1 MERITQVSNWN
12 KIIAE
17 LPAPH
22 LLQTWEWGQLKVR
35 YGWQPWPMIWRDV
48 NRQVEAAALVLQR
61 SIPVRGFASRMQLL
75 YAPKGPLL
83 DWSDTVLVRRVL
95 DDLGRLARA
104 QKGIF
109 IKIDP
114 DVVLGTGFPG
124 SPDEKNYRTGY
135 DLRKELLGRGWRFS
149 DEQVQFRNTVMLDL
163 TPNEDT
169 LLAQMK
175 QKTRYNIN
183 LAKRRGVQIRQ
194 GSQLDI
200 ELLYRMYAETSI
212 RDGFVIR
219 SRDYYEDLWRTFLKA
234 GQAQALIAEVEGE
247 PIAAIWL
254 FLFER
259 RAWYLFGMST
269 EAHRDK
275 MPNYLLQWEA
285 IQRAKAAGCKAYD
298 LWGAPDEFDDSDPL
312 WGVYRFKDGLGGQV
326 VRHLGAYD
334 LPVRPTLYA
343 IYTRLLPRLMG
354 LMRKRGISQ
363 TQNDLQE

>member
-22 LLQTWEWGQLKVR
+22 LLQTWEWAQLKSR
-35 YGWQPWPMIWRDV
+35 YGWQAWPMIWRDV
-48 NRQVEAAALVLQR
+48 NREVEAAALVLQR
-61 SIPVRGFASRMQLL
+61 SIPIRGFAARLQIL

-83 DWSDTVLVRRVL
+83 DWRDTVLARRVL

-114 DVVLGTGFPG
+114 DVVLGTGIPG
-124 SPDEKNYRTGY
+124 SLEEKNYRTGHE
-135 DLRKELLGRGWRFS
+135 LRKELLGRGWRFS
-149 DEQVQFRNTVMLDL
+149 DEQVQFRNTVMIDL
-163 TPNEDT
+163 NPDEAG

-175 QKTRYNIN
+175 QKTRYNIH
-183 LAKRRGVQIRQ
+183 LAERRGVVIRQ
-194 GSQLDI
+194 GGPPDV
-200 ELLYRMYAETSI
+200 EMLYRMYAETSL

-219 SRDYYEDLWRTFLKA
+219 SPEYYEDLWRTFLKA
-234 GQAQALIAEVEGE
+234 GIAQALIAEVEGE
-247 PIAAIWL
+247 PVAAMWL
-254 FLFER
+254 YIFER
-259 RAWYLFGMST
+259 RAWYLSGMST

-285 IQRAKAAGCKAYD
+285 LRRAKAAGCTVYD
-298 LWGAPDEFDDSDPL
+298 LWGAPEEFDEDDPL
-312 WGVYRFKDGLGGQV
+312 WGVYRFKDGWGGQV

-334 LPVRPTLYA
+334 LPIRPTLYA
-343 IYTRLLPRLMG
+343 FYTRLLPRLLR
-354 LMRKRGISQ
+354 LMRKRGFSQ
-363 TQNDLQE
+363 TQNTLQ